1 MVTPVLHVL
10 PLTIRSTHIPMIA
23 LLLRDFRDFDD
34 IRRCYKPVVLKAF
47 LQMNSGKFLFACGA
61 LNGSLLRRLR
71 LA

>member
-34 IRRCYKPVVLKAF
+34 IRRCYKPVKLKAF
-47 LQMNSGKFLFACGA
+47 LQMNSGTFFFACGA
-61 LNGSLLRRLR
+61 LNGSLLHRLR